1 MFGVRITTMSFSRK
15 LRRKGKYTLRCC
27 GSQMTYKDGYGY
39 VCEKCGKVRNDKRH
53 DDREV

>member
-1 MFGVRITTMSFSRK
+1 MSFSRK